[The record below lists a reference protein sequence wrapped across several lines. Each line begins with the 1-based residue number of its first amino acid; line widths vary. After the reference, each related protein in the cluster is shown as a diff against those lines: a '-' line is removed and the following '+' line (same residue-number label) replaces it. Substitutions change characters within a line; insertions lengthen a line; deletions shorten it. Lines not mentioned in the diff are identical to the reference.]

1 MFFLSVCFL
10 FSFCVMSNVLRQAE
24 LEAKYSKTNRT
35 SWVPIF
41 YSGIS
46 KELQRSRLL
55 WHFCRYLENWR
66 YQLGIF
72 LPLTFFFFFQP
83 KKSGWEASFNQ
94 SDSRNN
100 SSLNPNRG
108 PGHQVWHRLKS
119 GIQENCVSCWKKAS
133 FLERETKSK
142 RRTPMKKEKERVCVR
157 EKLNWKV

>member
-1 MFFLSVCFL
+1 MYYDKLNWKLNIAKQIERPGSQFFTAGFQKNYNVHDYYDISVDIWKTEGTNLEF
-10 FSFCVMSNVLRQAE
+10 FSLCD
-24 LEAKYSKTNRT
+24 
-35 SWVPIF
+35 
-41 YSGIS
+41 
-46 KELQRSRLL
+46 
-55 WHFCRYLENWR
+55 
-66 YQLGIF
+66 
-72 LPLTFFFFFQP
+72 FFFQP
-83 KKSGWEASFNQ
+83 NKSGWEASFNQ

-142 RRTPMKKEKERVCVR
+142 RRTPMKKEKERLCVR

>member
-1 MFFLSVCFL
+1 MYYDKLNWKLNIAKQIERPGSQFFTAGFQKNY
-10 FSFCVMSNVLRQAE
+10 NVHE
-24 LEAKYSKTNRT
+24 
-35 SWVPIF
+35 
-41 YSGIS
+41 
-46 KELQRSRLL
+46 RLL
-55 WHFCRYLENWR
+55 WHFCRYRGKLKVPTWN
-66 YQLGIF
+66 F
-72 LPLTFFFFFQP
+72 SPFVTFFFQP
-83 KKSGWEASFNQ
+83 KKSGCEASFNQ